1 MIQYNLKCE
10 CGKIF
15 DNWFSSSSEFDLLSK
30 KNLLKCIYCNS
41 SAISKSVMAPNLTN
55 KSNNNKSNKVSK
67 KTKLEKDITTQ
78 LMHIRK
84 YIEKNCENVGKN
96 FSREARNIHYDK
108 KSSKGIYGKATPEE
122 TSELIEEGIDVATI
136 PWMDKL
142 EN

>member
-15 DNWFSSSSEFDLLSK
+15 DSWFSSSSEFDLLSK

-67 KTKLEKDITTQ
+67 KTKLEKDR
-78 LMHIRK
+78 LLDF
-84 YIEKNCENVGKN
+84 IEMLN
-96 FSREARNIHYDK
+96 FLNPFLKKTVPERNIK
-108 KSSKGIYGKATPEE
+108 NWKALHHRNTKRFI
-122 TSELIEEGIDVATI
+122 T
-136 PWMDKL
+136 
-142 EN
+142 